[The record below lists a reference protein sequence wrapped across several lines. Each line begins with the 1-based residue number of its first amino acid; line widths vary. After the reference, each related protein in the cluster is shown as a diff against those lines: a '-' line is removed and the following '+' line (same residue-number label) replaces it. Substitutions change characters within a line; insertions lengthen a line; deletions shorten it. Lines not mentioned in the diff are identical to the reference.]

1 MAYTVGEMARRLGVP
16 ASTIRY
22 YDKEGLL
29 PFVGRSSGG
38 IRVFTEKDFEWLR
51 IIECLKKTG
60 MSLKDIRE
68 YIELAMQGD
77 ETIAR
82 RLELFRKQRT
92 VLETRM
98 AELQQT
104 MDTLDYKCW
113 FYETA
118 AARGSTEGISD
129 LPDEA
134 LPEALRPRIPVSG
147 FTYYGREVWEQAL
160 AALLCGENLLLAGG
174 KATGKNVLA
183 ENLAAAFGRP
193 AWDISFHVNMDAASL
208 IGMDTFVDGRVEFRP
223 GPVYRCAQCGGFG
236 VLDEIN
242 MAKNEALAVLHA
254 VLDFRRAIDVPG
266 YERIPLAE
274 ETRFI
279 ATMNYGYAGTR
290 ELNEALTSRFAV
302 IQMPTIT
309 QDNLE
314 KLLRAQFP
322 DLAAKYVHQFAL
334 LFLDLQKKCDSA
346 EISTKALDLRGM
358 LDALRLIR
366 RGIPAGAALDMGIT
380 NKAFDSYEQGL
391 IRDVIAARIPAKLDA
406 GKLFA

>member
-1 MAYTVGEMARRLGVP
+1 MIRLKNRFGKVNRKEMSWMSDLME
-16 ASTIRY
+16 T
-22 YDKEGLL
+22 
-29 PFVGRSSGG
+29 
-38 IRVFTEKDFEWLR
+38 LR
-51 IIECLKKTG
+51 
-60 MSLKDIRE
+60 
-68 YIELAMQGD
+68 Q
-77 ETIAR
+77 
-82 RLELFRKQRT
+82 
-92 VLETRM
+92 
-98 AELQQT
+98 
-104 MDTLDYKCW
+104 
-113 FYETA
+113 
-118 AARGSTEGISD
+118 EGISPD
-129 LPDEA
+129 LLRAVEEYRAAHA

-208 IGMDTFVDGRVEFRP
+208 IGMDTFVDGAVTFRP

-290 ELNEALTSRFAV
+290 ELNEALASRFV
-302 IQMPTIT
+302 VVDMPAIT
-309 QDNLE
+309 TEGLV
-314 KLLRAQFP
+314 KLLKREFPALRDDYAQ
-322 DLAAKYVHQFAL
+322 QFAG
-334 LFLDLQKKCDSA
+334 LFQDIQKKCDGG
-346 EISTKALDLRGM
+346 ELSTKPLDLRGL

-366 RGIPAGAALDMGIT
+366 RGVRAGMALDMGIT
-380 NKAFDSYEQGL
+380 NKAFDSYEQDL
-391 IRDVIAARIPAKLDA
+391 IRDVIAGRIPAKLDRPR
-406 GKLFA
+406 LFTD

>member
-1 MAYTVGEMARRLGVP
+1 
-16 ASTIRY
+16 
-22 YDKEGLL
+22 
-29 PFVGRSSGG
+29 
-38 IRVFTEKDFEWLR
+38 
-51 IIECLKKTG
+51 
-60 MSLKDIRE
+60 MS
-68 YIELAMQGD
+68 
-77 ETIAR
+77 ETSA
-82 RLELFRKQRT
+82 L
-92 VLETRM
+92 
-98 AELQQT
+98 
-104 MDTLDYKCW
+104 MDTLRQEGVSPDLLRAVEEYR
-113 FYETA
+113 TA
-118 AARGSTEGISD
+118 HPLA
-129 LPDEA
+129 
-134 LPEALRPRIPVSG
+134 EALRPRIPSPAFV
-147 FTYYGREVWEQAL
+147 YYGREVWEQAL

-208 IGMDTFVDGRVEFRP
+208 IGMDTFEGGQVKFRP
-223 GPVYRCAQCGGFG
+223 GPVYRCAQSGGFG

-242 MAKNEALAVLHA
+242 MAKNEALAALLCGENLLLAGGKATGKNVLAENLAAAFGRPAWDISFHVNMDAASLIGMDTFEDGQVRFRPGPVYRCAQSGGFGVLDEINMAKIEALAVLHA

-290 ELNEALTSRFAV
+290 ELNEALTSRFVV

-309 QDNLE
+309 EENLE
-314 KLLRAQFP
+314 KLLRTQFP
-322 DLAAKYVHQFAL
+322 DLNSKYVRQFAL

-358 LDALRLIR
+358 LDALRLMR
-366 RGIPAGAALDMGIT
+366 RGVAAGAALDMGIT

-391 IRDVIAARIPAKLDA
+391 IRDAIAARIPAQLTA
-406 GKLFA
+406 AKLFD

>member
-1 MAYTVGEMARRLGVP
+1 MGLPLFAFFTPHAPYTNARDCAMISVKPGSSFPPGHKIEV
-16 ASTIRY
+16 
-22 YDKEGLL
+22 
-29 PFVGRSSGG
+29 FVQ
-38 IRVFTEKDFEWLR
+38 
-51 IIECLKKTG
+51 
-60 MSLKDIRE
+60 MSDI
-68 YIELAMQGD
+68 L
-77 ETIAR
+77 
-82 RLELFRKQRT
+82 
-92 VLETRM
+92 
-98 AELQQT
+98 
-104 MDTLDYKCW
+104 DTLRQEGVDPALL
-113 FYETA
+113 TA
-118 AARGSTEGISD
+118 VQEYRAAHTLS
-129 LPDEA
+129 
-134 LPEALRPRIPVSG
+134 EALRPRIPAPA
-147 FTYYGREVWEQAL
+147 FTYYGKEVWEQAL
-160 AALLCGENLLLAGG
+160 AAILCGENLLLAGG

-208 IGMDTFVDGRVEFRP
+208 IGMDTFAGGQVVFRP

-266 YERIPLAE
+266 YDRIPLAE

-302 IQMPTIT
+302 VQMPTIT

-322 DLAAKYVHQFAL
+322 DLTAKYVHQFAL

-391 IRDVIAARIPAKLDA
+391 IRDVIAARISAKLDA